1 MSIHKHS
8 SELQSQRSTENI
20 CVTIKRRR
28 NKHSG
33 IRVVT
38 VMFWGVNDEQAMFY
52 RISFQVFFFCTIFQK
67 LSQPSSYVFSRL
79 HKESEDDIL
88 KPIFQIFLL
97 M

>member
-20 CVTIKRRR
+20 CMTIKRRR
-28 NKHSG
+28 NRHSR

-38 VMFWGVNDEQAMFY
+38 VMCWGVNDAQAMFY
-52 RISFQVFFFCTIFQK
+52 RISFQVFFLYYISKIKSAFFIC
-67 LSQPSSYVFSRL
+67 FSRL
-79 HKESEDDIL
+79 HKESENDLLNPIL
-88 KPIFQIFLL
+88 QIFL